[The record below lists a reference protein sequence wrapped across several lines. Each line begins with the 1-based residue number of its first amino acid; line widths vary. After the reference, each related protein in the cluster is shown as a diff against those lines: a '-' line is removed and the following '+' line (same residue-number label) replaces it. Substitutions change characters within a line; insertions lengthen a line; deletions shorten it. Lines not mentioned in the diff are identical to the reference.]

1 FTADA
6 EAGFVQVFDRR
17 FDYFITHGC
26 GETLEP
32 VGRILADPRYRR
44 GGQIDAEQVRHQL
57 RQTFLR
63 QQLVMQQVKH
73 EGADP
78 FAVLHRGGDV
88 FGEGRLRLLAASL
101 ANAGVGAVL
110 GDHDGLGFRQVE
122 DLTRVEARRCRLIQR
137 SAASAAGLR
146 KMVDGGVGVFGSA
159 QRLTGMALL
168 SARLF
173 AGRFAQASRARG
185 FLVQSVAGRRF
196 AAVAAVQA
204 KAAFQFSDAGSERRD
219 DLPLRA
225 VLFQQC
231 RDDLAKRRRLAGRC
245 AIIGVG
251 MRIGRWKR
259 HRELDSCPESRVK
272 RRSAARYLG
281 CYLFFRVRP
290 IVLSLAFSTMFNSTT
305 FSSSRR
311 RLQRANPSGAGEQVR
326 AINLASAAPSKIRGR
341 AEFGLYLRFSVASNP
356 SSTSC
361 CRVRETVL
369 MLVSSAA
376 EIALSLHPSPP
387 SDTSA
392 FSRMRALVSSCAE
405 LLPARINAS

>member
-1 FTADA
+1 
-6 EAGFVQVFDRR
+6 
-17 FDYFITHGC
+17 
-26 GETLEP
+26 
-32 VGRILADPRYRR
+32 
-44 GGQIDAEQVRHQL
+44 
-57 RQTFLR
+57 
-63 QQLVMQQVKH
+63 
-73 EGADP
+73 
-78 FAVLHRGGDV
+78 
-88 FGEGRLRLLAASL
+88 
-101 ANAGVGAVL
+101 
-110 GDHDGLGFRQVE
+110 QVE

-281 CYLFFRVRP
+281 CYDIRWRHSRIHRFFRSNV
-290 IVLSLAFSTMFNSTT
+290 SLTLRRGLPRAASVDCVSMHEQAWKHSQTMM
-305 FSSSRR
+305 SSWRIGD
-311 RLQRANPSGAGEQVR
+311 AVGEH
-326 AINLASAAPSKIRGR
+326 
-341 AEFGLYLRFSVASNP
+341 Y
-356 SSTSC
+356 SSFTKAW
-361 CRVRETVL
+361 RTR
-369 MLVSSAA
+369 
-376 EIALSLHPSPP
+376 
-387 SDTSA
+387 
-392 FSRMRALVSSCAE
+392 
-405 LLPARINAS
+405 